1 MRDQMTSPD
10 LQHLTADELDAL
22 LDANASERATSHLAT
37 CRSCLAMF
45 ELDRRLVT
53 SLAALPSLSPS
64 ADFEQLVMSRVT
76 VAPTLVPTPATSP
89 SPREIAARRRVVV
102 GALLTGGS
110 LVAGFA
116 WAFANPAA
124 ALGAVAPVLRE
135 TGDALWVSMQTIA
148 SNATEQPWF
157 GTFTDALGSPAKVL
171 LAMAAVGALYV
182 VALTGFRRLLTDSAA
197 DARW

>member
-1 MRDQMTSPD
+1 MTAPD
-10 LQHLTADELDAL
+10 LLHLTADELDAL
-22 LDANASERATSHLAT
+22 LDGTAAERATSHLAT
-37 CRSCLAMF
+37 CSSCLAMF

-76 VAPTLVPTPATSP
+76 VAPALVPAPAAAP
-89 SPREIAARRRVVV
+89 SPREMAARRRVAI

-124 ALGAVAPVLRE
+124 ALGAVVPALRQ
-135 TGDALWVSMQTIA
+135 TGEALWVSMQTVA

-157 GTFTDALGSPAKVL
+157 GNVTDALGSPGKVL

-182 VALTGFRRLLTDSAA
+182 VVLTGFRRLLTDPAA